1 MTLSAYLSRDGAMS
15 LTDLSTKL
23 GVSKG
28 RLSQLR
34 DETNWPPDL
43 AMKAEEATG
52 GAINASDLSPTVAK
66 ARSGQILPPADSS
79 EQAAA

>member
-1 MTLSAYLSRDGAMS
+1 MTLSTYLAREDAMS
-15 LTDLSTKL
+15 LTDLSIKI

-34 DETNWPPDL
+34 DATDWPPEL

-52 GAINASDLSPTVAK
+52 GAINASTLSPTI
-66 ARSGQILPPADSS
+66 ARARNGL
-79 EQAAA
+79 AA